1 MHKTK
6 RTHPISSKSNETII
20 ISYQSIVA
28 VARTSLIDRAAR
40 TLSRNMITVAKLLLM
55 FIICKVHQLLITK
68 LTTIYIYIMMKVLI
82 VLLSIFA
89 FAQSASLRGSSSFL
103 EIEDDNYFLEE
114 DNYGQCI
121 SGCNDLDT
129 EERKICQAGCNDE
142 YPQEAY
148 GACLSRCKRLRIAP
162 GHCTCDVPEEPT
174 KEPLED
180 SSSGDEDGST
190 DRTADDEDYESCIV
204 SCSEDYDTESSEF
217 GQCRTECNIAY
228 SGDITTCQSRC
239 WRLRLT
245 RDGQVDCIVD
255 CSADDEDDTDADG
268 VSNPNRSADDEQEED
283 VSMDEE
289 RSSTPNEEDKP
300 PVDNPCKRR
309 CDMLKIAPGPRRDAC
324 FDRCPTDDFYVRVS

>member
-1 MHKTK
+1 
-6 RTHPISSKSNETII
+6 
-20 ISYQSIVA
+20 
-28 VARTSLIDRAAR
+28 
-40 TLSRNMITVAKLLLM
+40 
-55 FIICKVHQLLITK
+55 
-68 LTTIYIYIMMKVLI
+68 MMKVLI

-217 GQCRTECNIAY
+217 GQCRTECNEAY
-228 SGDITTCQSRC
+228 DDDITPCQSRC

-255 CSADDEDDTDADG
+255 CSADDEDEDTDADG
-268 VSNPNRSADDEQEED
+268 VSNRSADDESDESCGECTSRCAKLRIAHGFCKCNQCSPDADD

-289 RSSTPNEEDKP
+289 RSSTPNDEDEDKP
-300 PVDNPCKRR
+300 PVVDNPCKRR
-309 CDMLKIAPGPRRDAC
+309 CNMLKIAHGPKRDDC
-324 FDRCPTDDFYVRVS
+324 FDKCPDDFYMRVS